1 MKTEVRKLDGT
12 TRELRMEVT
21 GDVVKNKFEDVF
33 KKITRDAKIKGFRPG
48 HAPRDI
54 VEKEYSQVANEQVLR
69 ELIPQVYQ
77 EALEQEKLDVVDY
90 PQISDVKLERAF
102 LSFTARVEITP
113 EIEVKDYKGIPI
125 TYTKPSVTADEIKRQ
140 LDSIRESRKIDTMDD
155 IFAKGLGYPSL
166 EELKAVMERQA
177 LVSKDNA
184 QRHDIEAQVINHLT
198 KGLNVK
204 LPQSLVSKQ
213 AQDMLR
219 QAKVDLALKGVPKEK
234 IMEQEAT
241 LLKEI
246 QPQAERQVLVYLVLS
261 AIAKKENIP
270 LDDNMMTKVMEFLYT
285 NAKWEIKAG

>member
-1 MKTEVRKLDGT
+1 
-12 TRELRMEVT
+12 
-21 GDVVKNKFEDVF
+21 
-33 KKITRDAKIKGFRPG
+33 
-48 HAPRDI
+48 
-54 VEKEYSQVANEQVLR
+54 
-69 ELIPQVYQ
+69 
-77 EALEQEKLDVVDY
+77 
-90 PQISDVKLERAF
+90 

-184 QRHDIEAQVINHLT
+184 QRHDIEAQVINHLH
-198 KGLNVK
+198 KGLKREVA
-204 LPQSLVSKQ
+204 PVIGFKQ